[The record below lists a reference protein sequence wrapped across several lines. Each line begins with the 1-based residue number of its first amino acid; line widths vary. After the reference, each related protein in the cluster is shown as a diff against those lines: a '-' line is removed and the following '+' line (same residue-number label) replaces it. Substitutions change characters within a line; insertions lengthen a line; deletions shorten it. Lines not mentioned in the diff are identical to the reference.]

1 MAEPEALQIK
11 RIMDELDRFTENDV
25 IEISQVVFDELR
37 EGTPVETG
45 HLKSNWIPSI
55 GSFSAVPTGSPD
67 NPTDSAQSAGETRL
81 LSYRLE
87 QGRVYITNAV
97 EYAMLIISPVK
108 IVTAINA
115 AIAKARF
122 FPRRR

>member
-11 RIMDELDRFTENDV
+11 RIMDELDRFTENAV

-87 QGRVYITNAV
+87 QGRVYCLHHQCGRIRYVDHFTC
-97 EYAMLIISPVK
+97 ED
-108 IVTAINA
+108 
-115 AIAKARF
+115 RH
-122 FPRRR
+122 RD